1 MKKFWLLVSAALMA
15 AALTVSA
22 FAADPLLS
30 IDFADGDNGME
41 LVEAEIVN
49 DATRGKVLEVNGQ
62 GPSTNGT
69 SYAVLKTDVF
79 KNTNWDN
86 GLTVNLWVKAAE
98 GSTTLHG
105 TAPLFSLDIAN
116 VGYIGMVSSLEAA
129 INTDGNDTSLGIAPR
144 IWCDPA
150 DVGGAQNML
159 DEGAWTYISLV
170 FCEDHIEL
178 YVNGELYTDKPF
190 TNGNTSDMSSMMNL
204 FMQLEEVYSIRL
216 GSWLC
221 SWWNYGDFEGMI
233 DDVTV
238 YNAALSADEISALYT
253 STQVEAAPAA
263 EEPAVE
269 EPAVEEPAAEAPAEE
284 PAAEEAPVEE
294 APVEETVEAPA
305 AEETAP
311 KTFDAAVIAAA
322 AAAISLGM
330 GAAVASKKRK

>member
-1 MKKFWLLVSAALMA
+1 MKKFWLLASAALTA

-22 FAADPLLS
+22 FAADPVLS

-49 DATRGKVLEVNGQ
+49 DSTRGKVLEVNGQ

-116 VGYIGMVSSLEAA
+116 IGYIGMVSSLEAA
-129 INTDGNDTSLGIAPR
+129 INTDGNDTSLGISPR

-159 DEGAWTYISLV
+159 DEGVWQYISLV
-170 FCEDHIEL
+170 FCEDHLEL
-178 YVNGELYTDKPF
+178 YVDGELYTDKPF
-190 TNGNTSDMSSMMNL
+190 TNGNTSDLSSMMSL
-204 FMQLEEVYSIRL
+204 FMELEEVYSIRL

-221 SWWNYGDFEGMI
+221 TWWNYGDFEGMI

-253 STQVEAAPAA
+253 STKAEAAPAA
-263 EEPAVE
+263 EEPVAE
-269 EPAVEEPAAEAPAEE
+269 EPATEEPAAEEPTVEEPAAEE
-284 PAAEEAPVEE
+284 PAAEE
-294 APVEETVEAPA
+294 PA
-305 AEETAP
+305 AEETVTEAPAEKAP

-322 AAAISLGM
+322 AAIASLGM
-330 GAAVASKKRK
+330 GAFVVSKKRK

>member
-1 MKKFWLLVSAALMA
+1 MKKFWLLASAALTA

-22 FAADPLLS
+22 FAADPVLS

-49 DATRGKVLEVNGQ
+49 DSTRGKVLEVNGQ

-116 VGYIGMVSSLEAA
+116 IGYIGMVSSLEAA
-129 INTDGNDTSLGIAPR
+129 INTDGNDTSLGISPR

-159 DEGAWTYISLV
+159 DEGVWQYISLV
-170 FCEDHIEL
+170 FCEDHLEL
-178 YVNGELYTDKPF
+178 YVDGELYTDKPF
-190 TNGNTSDMSSMMNL
+190 TNGNTSDLSSMMSL
-204 FMQLEEVYSIRL
+204 FMELEEVYSIRL

-221 SWWNYGDFEGMI
+221 TWWNYGDFEGMI

-253 STQVEAAPAA
+253 STKAEAAPAA
-263 EEPAVE
+263 EEPAAE
-269 EPAVEEPAAEAPAEE
+269 EPATEEPAAEE
-284 PAAEEAPVEE
+284 PAAEEPTVEE
-294 APVEETVEAPA
+294 PAAEETVTEAPA
-305 AEETAP
+305 ETAP

-322 AAAISLGM
+322 AAIASLGM
-330 GAAVASKKRK
+330 GAFAVSKKRK

>member
-1 MKKFWLLVSAALMA
+1 MKKFWLLASAALTA

-22 FAADPLLS
+22 FAADPVLS

-49 DATRGKVLEVNGQ
+49 DSTRGKVLEVNGQ

-116 VGYIGMVSSLEAA
+116 IGYIGMVSSLEAA
-129 INTDGNDTSLGIAPR
+129 INTDGNDTSLGISPR

-159 DEGAWTYISLV
+159 DEGVWQYISLV
-170 FCEDHIEL
+170 FCEDHLEL
-178 YVNGELYTDKPF
+178 YVDGELYTDKPF
-190 TNGNTSDMSSMMNL
+190 TNGNTSDLSSMMSL
-204 FMQLEEVYSIRL
+204 FMELEEVYSIRL

-221 SWWNYGDFEGMI
+221 TWWNYGDFEGMI

-253 STQVEAAPAA
+253 STKAEAAPAA
-263 EEPAVE
+263 EEPVAE
-269 EPAVEEPAAEAPAEE
+269 EPATEAPAAEESAAEEPTVEEPAAE
-284 PAAEEAPVEE
+284 
-294 APVEETVEAPA
+294 ETVTEAPA
-305 AEETAP
+305 ETAP

-322 AAAISLGM
+322 AAIASLGM
-330 GAAVASKKRK
+330 GAFAVSKKRK